1 LIVCDIEEDHAD
13 MPVDI
18 TIPTA
23 GESITEVRLG
33 PWHHR
38 SGEWVQKDE
47 LLVEIET
54 DKTTLELPAPE
65 SGVLKVMAQTGE
77 DKQVGDRIGTI
88 DPEAPRP
95 NGAVDS
101 RPAATQSPAGAASAP
116 PRQPAPQTRPRSSE
130 ASAADGQSGRV
141 TPVARK
147 LAADKGVDL
156 ARVQG
161 TGPSGRVT
169 KADVLAVAE
178 SVPTAHGSPAS
189 IASPA
194 LQRTTPGGRNARR
207 ERMTKLRARIA
218 QRLVEAQHTAA
229 MLTTFNECDMGAII
243 DLRKQHKEEFEKAH
257 GVGLGFMSF
266 FVKAAVSALQRFPRV
281 NAFIVGD
288 DEIEYHDFCDVSVAV
303 GTEKGLV
310 VPVLRNAESMTFA
323 DVELSIKDLATR
335 ARDGKLSIEEM
346 TGGTFTITNGGVY
359 GSLNST
365 PILNPP
371 QSAILGM
378 HAIKSRPVEYPVG
391 SGQIA
396 LRPMMYLALS
406 YDHRMVDGAE
416 AVSFLVHIRN
426 CIENPQRMLLGL

>member
-1 LIVCDIEEDHAD
+1 

-33 PWHHR
+33 PWHHS
-38 SGEWVQKDE
+38 SGEWVQKDD

-65 SGVLKVMAQTGE
+65 SGLLKVIAQTGE
-77 DKQVGDRIGTI
+77 DRQVGDRIGTI
-88 DPEAPRP
+88 DPDAPKP
-95 NGAVDS
+95 NGAGES
-101 RPAATQSPAGAASAP
+101 RTRTTESGAAASAAP
-116 PRQPAPQTRPRSSE
+116 AAPSRQGHHSPTTSTSG
-130 ASAADGQSGRV
+130 ADGQSGRA

-147 LAADKGVDL
+147 VAADKGVDL

-169 KADVLAVAE
+169 KADVLAVAGTR
-178 SVPTAHGSPAS
+178 SPHAPSAAPLARQSMPGS
-189 IASPA
+189 
-194 LQRTTPGGRNARR
+194 RDVRR

-229 MLTTFNECDMGAII
+229 MLTTFNECDMGAVI
-243 DLRKQHKEEFEKAH
+243 DLRKQHKEEFEKSH

-266 FVKAAVSALQRFPRV
+266 FIKAAVSALQRFPRV
-281 NAFIVGD
+281 NAFIVGE
-288 DEIEYHDFCDVSVAV
+288 DEVEFHEFCDVSVAV
-303 GTEKGLV
+303 GTDKGLV
-310 VPVLRNAESMTFA
+310 VPVLRNAESMSFA
-323 DVELSIKDLATR
+323 EIELTIKDLATR

-371 QSAILGM
+371 QSGILGM
-378 HAIKSRPVEYPVG
+378 HAIKARPVEFPAG
-391 SGQIA
+391 SGQLA

-406 YDHRMVDGAE
+406 YDHRLVDGAE
-416 AVSFLVHIRN
+416 AVSFLVHVRN
-426 CIENPQRMLLGL
+426 CIESPQRMLLGL